1 MEDLNVKGL
10 MKNHKLARHIAQSGW
25 GLFRIM
31 LEYKSQWHN
40 RELKVHDRFY
50 PSSRLCTCGVKNKE
64 LNLSDRI
71 WICKACGA
79 THNRDE
85 LAAHNLIPKERGK
98 FTPVESAMAGSEALC

>member
-1 MEDLNVKGL
+1 M
-10 MKNHKLARHIAQSGW
+10 
-25 GLFRIM
+25 
-31 LEYKSQWHN
+31 
-40 RELKVHDRFY
+40 HDRFY
-50 PSSRLCTCGVKNKE
+50 PSSKLCTCGITNKA

-85 LAAHNLIPKERGK
+85 LAAHNLIPKERGE